1 MYKRQFLS
9 LPRSFTAALL
19 CSLLSKRGRRTVISH
34 PAGHSVVTGF
44 RATKKPAHKCVPTT
58 RKKDRPIPCG
68 VASHSC
74 NRLCKSKSV
83 SYTHLD
89 VYKRQGDSGE
99 SCDEKDGDFFWVK
112 EYAVKNK
119 KTKYYNLLIKCL
131 EDLNI
136 ECAIEECAYININKR
151 GGGRECDMNKLKAYA
166 EQYKDFIVKEV
177 KIVNPEVVVF
187 LGKLDSSIYQII
199 KEGCSDNTSL
209 YLYPRHPSVYQ
220 KRLLPE
226 KLNM

>member
-1 MYKRQFLS
+1 MYKKEIDKCNTLNQLFEIW
-9 LPRSFTAALL
+9 
-19 CSLLSKRGRRTVISH
+19 KR
-34 PAGHSVVTGF
+34 
-44 RATKKPAHKCVPTT
+44 AHKEESEESFLETYFKDDKS
-58 RKKDRPIPCG
+58 RKYIFSKDGFLGANDRAKVLFVCREPHI
-68 VASHSC
+68 
-74 NRLCKSKSV
+74 R
-83 SYTHLD
+83 
-89 VYKRQGDSGE
+89 DSGE
-99 SCDEKDGDFFWVK
+99 SCDEKNGDFFWVK

-131 EDLNI
+131 EDLSI